1 MDLEV
6 QILLYYLK
14 VFSLIVISLV
24 FIIFIYISYIINKKN
39 ILENNVISISKGQNF
54 SNVIK
59 QNFQINNKVESRV
72 VILYYYIYTN
82 IFNKYIHYGDFY
94 LDNNISYFNIIRK
107 ISKPSNILNKISI
120 IDGWSKNELNLE
132 LSKYFTNSKDINYED
147 ILADTYFFEKNENFD
162 TFYLRLKSFKN
173 DYLSKI
179 KKNNSFMNQYTNE
192 QIITIGSLI
201 EKEGLDYYDKRKIS
215 SVIFNRLNKNMRL
228 QIDATVLYAIT
239 NGNYDLNRNLNL
251 NDLKIEHP
259 FNTYLNNGIPPKPIS
274 YVSTK
279 TIDILS
285 ENYKTEYL
293 FYFYNNSLKKH
304 VFSIN
309 YDEHKKKLNEYR
321 KK

>member
-1 MDLEV
+1 MEV

-14 VFSLIVISLV
+14 VISSIIIILVLILLV
-24 FIIFIYISYIINKKN
+24 YVSYIINKKN
-39 ILENNVISISKGQNF
+39 ILENNIISIYKGQNF
-54 SNVIK
+54 SSLIDI
-59 QNFQINNKVESRV
+59 NFKINNKIEERV
-72 VILYYYIYTN
+72 LKLYYYTYIN
-82 IFNKYIHYGDFY
+82 LSNKHIHYGDFY
-94 LDNNISYFNIIRK
+94 LDNNISYNQIIRI
-107 ISKPSNILNKISI
+107 ISQPSNILNKITI
-120 IDGWSKNELNLE
+120 IDGWSKNELNYE
-132 LSKYFTNSKDINYED
+132 MSKYFANSKDINYED
-147 ILADTYFFEKNENFD
+147 ILADTYFFQKNESFD
-162 TFYLRLKSFKN
+162 SFHQRLQFFKN

-179 KKNNSFMNQYTNE
+179 KRNNSFLSQYSDN

-239 NGNYDLNRNLNL
+239 NGNYDLGRKLNL
-251 NDLKIEHP
+251 GDLKVKHP
-259 FNTYLNNGIPPKPIS
+259 FNTYLNNGLPPKPIS

-293 FYFYNNSLKKH
+293 FYFYNNSLEKH

-321 KK
+321 KKQ